1 MIKRTLSGFAFL
13 AFAVF
18 ALWVVGISSGVIER
32 VIKTPATTPDVIARA
47 IHSQTPPANLRT
59 TVATT
64 AVRAAQVATST
75 TPAEFSTADISAT
88 TTPTIPAEIDPAFK
102 VQALAAFSKMP
113 LVFIQNAGQV
123 ESKFKFYEQG
133 STHATYFAPDGVYIV
148 LSKDGTG
155 QAVSDGAPPF
165 AAKPRVTEIVKL
177 TPVNAKQNP
186 EIVAEAKQPGV
197 VNYYIG
203 NDPKA
208 WKEGLATYQSVRYS
222 EIYPGVDMRYYGDNS
237 QLVYDVIVKPGADP
251 RQVQFEYEGIQNMQV
266 GANGDLEIT
275 LAQGSIIQKKP
286 FIYQEVNGQRVAV
299 DGRFDVRAERSG
311 KYTYGFQ
318 FASYDTSREL
328 VIDPTIVYSTYHG
341 GTGTDVAYG
350 VAVDATGIAYYT
362 GSTTG
367 SFPTTTG
374 PAFAGGALDAFVTR
388 RLATGAI
395 SWTTYYGG
403 SGSDVGR
410 AIALSITTANP
421 LVYIVGNT
429 NSPSLPQG
437 TDTSPRTTPAGG
449 DDGFISSFDTA
460 TGVLGKIAG
469 SFVGGTGSDYSTG
482 LVVTGNDPNTN
493 IYVTGYTNSATF
505 PLYTG
510 SGGPPA
516 RVGQAIKGFGYD
528 AYMAE
533 VWATGAAMV
542 YGYVTYLGGSGDDYS
557 YAIALG
563 TNLANQGAAG
573 WAKVAITGS
582 TTSPNF
588 PSSVSALDPTPIGA
602 SGVQD
607 AFIAKFYTLG
617 SGVASSVEFST
628 YMGTTG
634 SDVGRG
640 IAIDTAS
647 NVYVTGETFS
657 GGGTVDAFVT
667 KYNPDASIQPFWTT
681 LGGSGSDVGYAIAL
695 DAKNSIYVAGATT
708 SADFI
713 PIVQATQA
721 TYGGNTD
728 AFLTRYGLMADGVSY
743 GVLYSTYLGGSG
755 VDAAYSL
762 AVNTIGVT
770 SSVAQTSVYVVGST
784 VSTNFPTVSASQT
797 TISGVSPTSD
807 SFFTKFN
814 NALPVLGYSSETGY
828 GSGDGVRSDDFFTVN
843 NGSATTK
850 FTYKVVY
857 THADN
862 VSPSLN
868 PASSVTVCIDS
879 GASAFCPAANSYTMQ
894 VDVYEAASALRD
906 TNYANGEQYAYT
918 ITNLAAG
925 AHNYF
930 FEANDGTTTIRLPLG
945 TTSLAAPAVSSMV
958 ITTSALADARK
969 NVAYSAALAAT
980 GPAGTYSWTT
990 IPALPAS
997 LVISGTTLTNGTI
1010 SGTPQIQNN
1019 QTLDT
1024 TTQPYA
1030 VLVKLTDSASSVYTK
1045 EMTLAVLPPF
1055 DTVAPSAPVALSATP
1070 GAGQVTLNWTTPYD
1084 YYGVTQYQIWRYP
1097 SGVPASAI
1105 SVGTTTVKPGIDL
1118 ATTFTNTGLTPST
1131 NYTFEVRARDAAANW
1146 SASAV
1151 VSTTTLT
1158 LATMPL
1164 GEAADSSLNFTTLGD
1179 ALWYVQSVYYAAGGF
1194 GLNTA
1199 PQSGSI
1205 TDSQRTSMST
1215 TMTGPGTLTF
1225 QWKVSSELD
1234 FDLLS
1239 FYLDGVE
1246 LAAAPAISGEV
1257 GWTLMSVAIPVGAH
1271 TVTWTYAKDS
1281 GTSAGTDAAWI
1292 DQVSFVPVET
1302 SKIAAGLYHTVTIN
1316 ADGSLWAWGDN
1327 TYGQLGVGTSCNTT
1341 SLVSYCKNPIQI
1353 GTGYKAVAAGAYH
1366 TLGIKTDG
1374 TLWAWGRN
1382 NNGQLGDGTL
1392 VNKSRPT
1399 KIGAA
1404 TGWTDVEAGY
1414 FHSVAMSGVAGSAVA
1429 YTWGDNTYGQLGIQ
1443 TGTISRAGVTTF
1455 ATASAVS
1462 PTLVSGGFTNYK
1474 AIAAGAYHNA
1484 AVLADGTL
1492 RTWGGNSSG
1501 QLGDGTTTPK
1511 GVPTQ
1516 IGTST
1521 AWRSVAAGD
1530 FHTVADRV
1538 NNTVFTWGA
1547 NNQGQLGDGTTLDKL
1562 APSTL
1567 ALSGAYKAI
1576 GAGTYHT
1583 IAIDTDGK
1591 VWTWGANTFGQL
1603 GDATSTSKSSPVQA
1617 GAAAGL
1623 TATAAEA
1630 GYGHTLVIKTDGTLW
1645 VWGDNSYGQLGN
1657 GLVGGVLYNAPSS
1670 VTTAGNADQ
1679 QAPSVPTGLAAVV
1692 SSVRTSIT
1700 LSWASSVDNV
1710 AVTTYKLY
1718 RDSSQIMNNNVL
1730 TYVDTVPVSA
1740 SSVAYSYNVLACD
1753 VVGNC
1758 STQSPTV
1765 VGVVD
1770 ASLPSVPTSLTARA
1784 QSQSQI
1790 YLSWPT
1796 STDNIGVTGY
1806 EIFQTTPVITASMV
1820 GTSTTT
1826 DLTITGLTASTT
1838 YGHKVRARDAAGN
1851 RSALNTTASTA
1862 TTLSAADVTAPSVPG
1877 GVTAVASAATT
1888 ITLSWT
1894 ASTDAASSPTGI
1906 RAYSIYRNDGAIAI
1920 SSVSAVSYTDTGRRL
1935 DSTYKYT
1942 VQACDWAGNCAS
1954 SSQVSATTTA
1964 SGSFAVSAVLDNAT
1978 LTFIRSGSAS
1988 WYGVSGVAAT
1998 ASAVNSNAAQSGEL
2012 GDSASTTTSISSTLT
2027 VSGISGPG
2035 TLSYRMKVSS
2045 EPAHDFLTFRLDGAA
2060 VPGMPDTSGEV
2071 DWATRSV
2078 TFYTGGAHS
2087 AAWAYTK
2094 DSSGSAASDAA
2105 WVDQVTFVSSV
2116 LDTQAP
2122 SAPAAAS
2129 AVAISSSQIDLTWN
2143 VPYDNTAV
2151 TAYQI
2156 FQASPVVATSMVGS
2170 TVTNS
2175 FSHTGLTANTAY
2187 QYQVRAGDA
2196 AGNWS
2201 ALSVSSVSVMTRS
2214 LDSTAP
2220 SLLGGVTGG
2229 LVASVASPTQI
2240 NLSWTAASDA
2250 VGVTKYE
2257 LSRYT
2262 TASGVSASAVVALLG
2277 GAPPATSFVNNVGL
2291 EPSTGYVYLFRA
2303 GDAAGNWSTPSSG
2316 VAASTPAA
2324 ATTNVDL
2331 VMSALSA
2338 SPTGNVTPG
2347 ASLTFVDTV
2356 KNQGAGA
2363 MTASRSYVFFYLS
2376 ADSAITATDT
2386 LIGYRLVNTALNAAS
2401 SSSATTTAQL
2411 PATLSNGAT
2420 YYLGAIADAL
2430 NQQVES
2436 DEINNATRPASAIPI
2451 TIITPAVDLVM
2462 TAVGATPTTVVP
2474 GGSLTLDG
2482 TIKNQ
2487 GTAAMTVSSTTVGY
2501 YLSADSAITTA
2512 DTLLGS
2518 QQVNAAI
2525 ASGVSSTLPSMTI
2538 SMPAAV
2544 GSGSYFLGAIADSLG
2559 QQPENNETNNSTSGA
2574 SAIPITVSSQGADLK
2589 STAVSGVPSSI
2600 VVGGS
2605 FTVTDTVA
2613 NSGTAATTAS
2623 RTYVGFYL
2631 SPSSAVVVSSS
2642 IPSADTRIGFRL
2654 VNGTLAAGASS
2665 VGTTVV
2671 TIPTAMASGV
2681 YYIRAMADVL
2691 KQQGEFDETNNILTN
2706 TSPITI
2712 TIPDVDLTV
2721 SAVST
2726 VTTTAARGS
2735 SFTVSDTEAKT
2746 GTSAMLASTHY
2757 VFYYLSTDKTITT
2770 AETRIA
2776 YRAISPA
2783 LGTGSRSSSGTVT
2796 ATVPTTLAAGTYYF
2810 GAIADALNQQP
2821 ETLEDNNAFPLSA
2834 SAIQFTV
2841 TP

>member
-1 MIKRTLSGFAFL
+1 M
-13 AFAVF
+13 
-18 ALWVVGISSGVIER
+18 
-32 VIKTPATTPDVIARA
+32 
-47 IHSQTPPANLRT
+47 
-59 TVATT
+59 
-64 AVRAAQVATST
+64 
-75 TPAEFSTADISAT
+75 
-88 TTPTIPAEIDPAFK
+88 
-102 VQALAAFSKMP
+102 
-113 LVFIQNAGQV
+113 
-123 ESKFKFYEQG
+123 
-133 STHATYFAPDGVYIV
+133 
-148 LSKDGTG
+148 
-155 QAVSDGAPPF
+155 
-165 AAKPRVTEIVKL
+165 
-177 TPVNAKQNP
+177 
-186 EIVAEAKQPGV
+186 
-197 VNYYIG
+197 
-203 NDPKA
+203 
-208 WKEGLATYQSVRYS
+208 
-222 EIYPGVDMRYYGDNS
+222 
-237 QLVYDVIVKPGADP
+237 
-251 RQVQFEYEGIQNMQV
+251 
-266 GANGDLEIT
+266 
-275 LAQGSIIQKKP
+275 
-286 FIYQEVNGQRVAV
+286 
-299 DGRFDVRAERSG
+299 
-311 KYTYGFQ
+311 
-318 FASYDTSREL
+318 
-328 VIDPTIVYSTYHG
+328 
-341 GTGTDVAYG
+341 
-350 VAVDATGIAYYT
+350 
-362 GSTTG
+362 
-367 SFPTTTG
+367 
-374 PAFAGGALDAFVTR
+374 
-388 RLATGAI
+388 
-395 SWTTYYGG
+395 
-403 SGSDVGR
+403 
-410 AIALSITTANP
+410 
-421 LVYIVGNT
+421 
-429 NSPSLPQG
+429 
-437 TDTSPRTTPAGG
+437 
-449 DDGFISSFDTA
+449 
-460 TGVLGKIAG
+460 
-469 SFVGGTGSDYSTG
+469 
-482 LVVTGNDPNTN
+482 
-493 IYVTGYTNSATF
+493 
-505 PLYTG
+505 
-510 SGGPPA
+510 
-516 RVGQAIKGFGYD
+516 
-528 AYMAE
+528 
-533 VWATGAAMV
+533 
-542 YGYVTYLGGSGDDYS
+542 
-557 YAIALG
+557 
-563 TNLANQGAAG
+563 
-573 WAKVAITGS
+573 
-582 TTSPNF
+582 
-588 PSSVSALDPTPIGA
+588 
-602 SGVQD
+602 
-607 AFIAKFYTLG
+607 
-617 SGVASSVEFST
+617 
-628 YMGTTG
+628 
-634 SDVGRG
+634 
-640 IAIDTAS
+640 
-647 NVYVTGETFS
+647 
-657 GGGTVDAFVT
+657 
-667 KYNPDASIQPFWTT
+667 
-681 LGGSGSDVGYAIAL
+681 
-695 DAKNSIYVAGATT
+695 
-708 SADFI
+708 
-713 PIVQATQA
+713 
-721 TYGGNTD
+721 
-728 AFLTRYGLMADGVSY
+728 
-743 GVLYSTYLGGSG
+743 
-755 VDAAYSL
+755 
-762 AVNTIGVT
+762 
-770 SSVAQTSVYVVGST
+770 
-784 VSTNFPTVSASQT
+784 
-797 TISGVSPTSD
+797 
-807 SFFTKFN
+807 
-814 NALPVLGYSSETGY
+814 
-828 GSGDGVRSDDFFTVN
+828 
-843 NGSATTK
+843 
-850 FTYKVVY
+850 
-857 THADN
+857 
-862 VSPSLN
+862 
-868 PASSVTVCIDS
+868 
-879 GASAFCPAANSYTMQ
+879 
-894 VDVYEAASALRD
+894 
-906 TNYANGEQYAYT
+906 
-918 ITNLAAG
+918 
-925 AHNYF
+925 
-930 FEANDGTTTIRLPLG
+930 
-945 TTSLAAPAVSSMV
+945 
-958 ITTSALADARK
+958 
-969 NVAYSAALAAT
+969 
-980 GPAGTYSWTT
+980 
-990 IPALPAS
+990 
-997 LVISGTTLTNGTI
+997 
-1010 SGTPQIQNN
+1010 
-1019 QTLDT
+1019 
-1024 TTQPYA
+1024 
-1030 VLVKLTDSASSVYTK
+1030 
-1045 EMTLAVLPPF
+1045 
-1055 DTVAPSAPVALSATP
+1055 
-1070 GAGQVTLNWTTPYD
+1070 
-1084 YYGVTQYQIWRYP
+1084 TQYQIWRYS
-1097 SGVPASAI
+1097 SGVPAS

-1118 ATTFTNTGLTPST
+1118 ATTFTNTGLAQST

-1146 SASAV
+1146 SASAII
-1151 VSTTTLT
+1151 STTTLT

-1164 GEAADSSLNFTTLGD
+1164 GEAADSSLNFTTYGD

-1199 PQSGSI
+1199 PQSGGSSVPI
-1205 TDSQRTSMST
+1205 TDSQSTSLQT

-1239 FYLDGVE
+1239 FYLDGSAIVT
-1246 LAAAPAISGEV
+1246 LPAISGEV
-1257 GWTLMSVAIPVGAH
+1257 PWTLVSVAIPAGTH
-1271 TVTWTYAKDS
+1271 TVTWTYAKDPS
-1281 GTSAGTDAAWI
+1281 SFAGTDAAWV
-1292 DQVSFVPVET
+1292 DQVNFIPVET
-1302 SKIAAGLYHTVTIN
+1302 SKIAAGLYHTLTIN

-1327 TYGQLGVGTSCNTT
+1327 TYGQLGVGANCTDTPLSSTA
-1341 SLVSYCKNPIQI
+1341 YCTNPILI

-1414 FHSVAMSGVAGSAVA
+1414 LHSVAMSGVAGSAVA

-1443 TGTISRAGVTTF
+1443 VGTTSRAGVTTF

-1462 PTLVSGGFTNYK
+1462 PTPVSGGFTNYQS
-1474 AIAAGAYHNA
+1474 ITAGAYHTA
-1484 AVLADGTL
+1484 AISGVAGTAGGSL
-1492 RTWGGNSSG
+1492 WAWGGNSSG

-1511 GVPTQ
+1511 GVPTL

-1567 ALSGAYKAI
+1567 ALSGTYKAI
-1576 GAGTYHT
+1576 AAGTYHT
-1583 IAIDTDGK
+1583 IAIDTVGK
-1591 VWTWGANTFGQL
+1591 VWTWGANSFGQL
-1603 GDATSTSKSSPVQA
+1603 GDGSVIQRNSPVQA
-1617 GAAAGL
+1617 GAAGNL

-1630 GYGHTLVIKTDGTLW
+1630 GFGHTLVIKTDGTLW
-1645 VWGDNSYGQLGN
+1645 VWGNNGSGQLGTGN
-1657 GLVGGVLYNAPSS
+1657 LNWSNVPLS

-1679 QAPSVPTGLAAVV
+1679 QAPTVPTGLAAVV
-1692 SSVRTSIT
+1692 SSVQTSIT

-1718 RDSSQIMNNNVL
+1718 RNSALIMTGNVIS
-1730 TYVDTVPVSA
+1730 YVDTVPVSA
-1740 SSVAYSYNVLACD
+1740 NSVAYSYNVLACD

-1758 STQSPTV
+1758 SVQSPTV
-1765 VGVVD
+1765 VAVVD
-1770 ASLPSVPTSLTARA
+1770 VTPPTVPGQPVANAMGPS
-1784 QSQSQI
+1784 QM
-1790 YLSWPT
+1790 YLSWAA
-1796 STDNIGVTGY
+1796 SSDAVGVTSY
-1806 EIFQTTPVITASMV
+1806 TVIRETPAPASTVIGS
-1820 GTSTTT
+1820 STTNNFT
-1826 DLTITGLTASTT
+1826 ATGLAAGTAHTFT
-1838 YGHKVRARDAAGN
+1838 VRGCDAAGN
-1851 RSALNTTASTA
+1851 CSGKSTASVSK
-1862 TTLSAADVTAPSVPG
+1862 TTLATADVTAPTVPG
-1877 GVTAVASAATT
+1877 SVSAVVTSTAV
-1888 ITLSWT
+1888 ITVSWV
-1894 ASTDAASSPTGI
+1894 ASTDTVAPFTGI

-1978 LTFIRSGSAS
+1978 LTFTRSGSAS
-1988 WYGVSGVAAT
+1988 WYGISGVAA

-2045 EPAHDFLTFRLDGAA
+2045 EPAQDFLTFRLDGAA
-2060 VPGMPDTSGEV
+2060 VPGIPDTSGEV

-2151 TAYQI
+2151 TDYQI

-2201 ALSVSSVSVMTRS
+2201 ALSVSSVSVVTKS

-2220 SLLGGVTGG
+2220 GLLGGVTGG

-2303 GDAAGNWSTPSSG
+2303 GDAAGNWSTLSSG

-2338 SPTGNVTPG
+2338 SPTSNVTPG

-2363 MTASRSYVFFYLS
+2363 MTASRSYIFFYLS

-2411 PATLSNGAT
+2411 PATLTNGAT

-2430 NQQVES
+2430 NQQPES
-2436 DEINNATRPASAIPI
+2436 NEGNNATIAVSAIPI
-2451 TIITPAVDLVM
+2451 TITTPAVDLVM

-2487 GTAAMTVSSTTVGY
+2487 GAAAMTVSSTTVGY
-2501 YLSADSAITTA
+2501 YLSVDSAITTA

-2518 QQVNAAI
+2518 QQVDVAI
-2525 ASGVSSTLPSMTI
+2525 AAGASSTLPSMTV
-2538 SMPAAV
+2538 SLPAAV

-2559 QQPENNETNNSTSGA
+2559 QQPESNETNNTTSGA
-2574 SAIPITVSSQGADLK
+2574 SAIPITVSAQAADLVI
-2589 STAVSGVPSSI
+2589 TAVSGTPSSM
-2600 VVGGS
+2600 VVGSS
-2605 FTVTDTVA
+2605 FTVTNTVA
-2613 NSGTAATTAS
+2613 NAGSTATTAS

-2631 SPSSAVVVSSS
+2631 SLSSAAVSA
-2642 IPSADTRIGFRL
+2642 IQPTDTRIGFRL
-2654 VNGTLAAGASS
+2654 VNTILTASGTSAASS
-2665 VGTTVV
+2665 VGSTVV
-2671 TIPTAMASGV
+2671 TIPTSMASGV

-2691 KQQGEFDETNNILTN
+2691 QQQGEFDETNNILTN
-2706 TSPITI
+2706 TSQITI

-2721 SAVST
+2721 SAVSA

-2770 AETRIA
+2770 ADTRIA

-2783 LGTGSRSSSGTVT
+2783 LGTGPRSSSGTVT

-2821 ETLEDNNAFPLSA
+2821 ETLENNNRSRRNRKLNC
-2834 SAIQFTV
+2834 
-2841 TP
+2841 